1 MRAISR
7 LSSSF
12 QEIGAREPSSEGE
25 VMSTTSRMQPMAQD
39 PVKADPQHYKVELE
53 NEKLR
58 VLRIKYGPHEK
69 SVTHAHSFL
78 IEINLTVAHLVIN
91 YPDGRTETIQ
101 ARAGQV
107 LSFPASERMP
117 ENLSDFPYE
126 AIAIE
131 LK

>member
-1 MRAISR
+1 MSAISR
-7 LSSSF
+7 LRP
-12 QEIGAREPSSEGE
+12 IAP
-25 VMSTTSRMQPMAQD
+25 D
-39 PVKADPQHYKVELE
+39 PVAADPHHYKVEFE

-58 VLRIKYGPHEK
+58 VLRVKYGPHEK

-78 IEINLTVAHLVIN
+78 IEINLTVAHLAVTH
-91 YPDGRTETIQ
+91 PDGRTETIQ
-101 ARAGQV
+101 AKAGQV
-107 LSFPASERMP
+107 LTFPASQRLP